1 MTDTIETKRHSP
13 IVNAVHDYITKFKAG
28 QWLSVEALCL
38 AFFDDYKPSLDTQ
51 MREIVREVRQSQ
63 TFHKIIISGTKGFKV
78 CENKEEYEHYRAT
91 EIKRLKAAKENIDA
105 IEYKAKHDDFMRLP
119 LGKNDKPY
127 YEAMIKDTPTGQ
139 RGFSL

>member
-1 MTDTIETKRHSP
+1 MAVVETKRHAP
-13 IVNAVHDYITKFKAG
+13 IIYAIHDYITKVKAG
-28 QWLSVEALCL
+28 QWLSVESLCL

-119 LGKNDKPY
+119 LGKNDKPV
-127 YEAMIKDTPTGQ
+127 YESFLKDTPTGQ
-139 RGFSL
+139 RMLAI